1 MLRGEKNPVSHLKMC
16 VHAAPLLLS
25 IRGRQTLQEHFQTQ
39 MEPNEIFLDM
49 YDRVIKSGMY
59 L

>member
-1 MLRGEKNPVSHLKMC
+1 MC
-16 VHAAPLLLS
+16 VHAVPLVLS